1 MIEIKAAGMI
11 EKMADAEIIA
21 EYKVVEAR
29 LEEIEHIIDP
39 ALQTEIDALRDYETT
54 LKATMLARTYDW
66 FSLNSCWRGGR
77 S

>member
-1 MIEIKAAGMI
+1 MFKTQEMSMIEIKADGMI

-29 LEEIEHIIDP
+29 LEEIESIIDP
-39 ALQTEIDALRDYETT
+39 ALQPEIDALREYKTT
-54 LKATMLARTYDW
+54 LKATVL
-66 FSLNSCWRGGR
+66 CR